1 MRCAFAAVAALAVLS
16 MPAFADV
23 RVVVSKS
30 RQQMAVSIDGG
41 SSYRWAVSTGRSG
54 YTTPSGTFR
63 AIRLERVYYSKKY
76 DNAPMPHAVFF
87 HGGYAIHG
95 TMEERHLGRAVSHGC
110 VRLSR
115 AHAAILFAAVREA
128 GMNHT
133 HVVITDAPLY
143 GGVPVARRIE
153 APAGAPRDREAR
165 RRAPDDGPDV
175 VAAVPRDRERL
186 AVIPGYATFDDVPR
200 GFYDVEGPVRGEP
213 RVVVVPVPGYA
224 DRPPPG
230 YAVSRPLTR
239 RERRE
244 LAREEAR
251 RAAELRRF
259 YRDNGFE
266 W

>member
-1 MRCAFAAVAALAVLS
+1 MILS
-16 MPAFADV
+16 APAFADV

-30 RQQMAVSIDGG
+30 QQQMAVSIDGG
-41 SSYRWAVSTGRSG
+41 PSYRWTVSTGRSG
-54 YTTPSGTFR
+54 YTTPSGNFR
-63 AIRLERVYYSKKY
+63 AIRLEQVYYSKKY

-115 AHAAILFAAVREA
+115 AHAAILFAAVRQA
-128 GMNHT
+128 GMGHT
-133 HVVITDAPLY
+133 HIVITDAPLY
-143 GGVPVARRIE
+143 GGMPVA
-153 APAGAPRDREAR
+153 
-165 RRAPDDGPDV
+165 RRAPDDGRDI

-186 AVIPGYATFDDVPR
+186 AVIPGYAMFDDAPR
-200 GFYDVEGPVRGEP
+200 GYYDAEGPARDQP
-213 RVVVVPVPGYA
+213 RIVVVPAPGYA

-230 YAVSRPLTR
+230 YVVSRPFTR
-239 RERRE
+239 REWRE
-244 LAREEAR
+244 LARENAR
-251 RAAELRRF
+251 REAELRRF